1 MGHAHGCYIVCMA
14 ESLDHPIALTQS
26 PSFQIERIRRATKDE
41 VEKALAEHGTTM
53 REFWVLTCTLEHAAS
68 QTQLSELLA
77 TDASDMV
84 RLIDSLEA
92 HGWVTRDRDP
102 RDRRRQII
110 SPTKKGTKMQA
121 QLADVVTQAE
131 DRALDATTTK
141 QLKHLRKLSQAVM
154 APAEDETGTDTSTES
169 AEAKSDAPTEA
180 SDKADSMSG
189 SKSGSKSKS
198 KSK

>member
-1 MGHAHGCYIVCMA
+1 MA

-121 QLADVVTQAE
+121 QLADVVAQAE

-141 QLKHLRKLSQAVM
+141 QLKHLRKLSQVVM

-169 AEAKSDAPTEA
+169 AETKSDAPTEA
-180 SDKADSMSG
+180 SDKADSKSG

>member
-92 HGWVTRDRDP
+92 HGWVTRERDP

-121 QLADVVTQAE
+121 QLADVVAQAE

-154 APAEDETGTDTSTES
+154 APAEDETGTDTSTE
-169 AEAKSDAPTEA
+169 AKSDAPTEA
-180 SDKADSMSG
+180 AEKADSKSG
-189 SKSGSKSKS
+189 AKSGSKSKS